1 MENLRLSKDSRPHL
15 RAITLRASPL
25 GPGNCRVTI
34 LEESIIYLLAAII
47 SVPISKRLGFGSV
60 LGYLC
65 AGILIGPFGFGF
77 IHEPEHILH
86 FAELGVVFLLFIIG
100 LELKPSRLWIMRKM
114 VFGLGT
120 AQVVV
125 SAAVIAVLAWFYGL
139 ETGTSIVIGLILA
152 LSSTAFVLQMLAEKR
167 QLSTQYGR
175 AAFSILL
182 LQDLA
187 VIPLIALLPLLGA
200 RVGVTSGFDVAEIAL
215 VIGTM
220 ALLIV
225 GGRLVLKPV
234 LYTVAAAGIPELF
247 TATALLV
254 VIGSALLMDFAGM
267 SMVLGA
273 FLAGMLLAD
282 SEYRHQLEADIA
294 PFKGLLLGL
303 FFIAVGMSVNVN
315 LLLEMPGRILLF
327 VAGIMASKAIVLVV
341 LARLFGMCD
350 RRNALSLAAVMSQG
364 GEFAFVLFA
373 LAARERLVPLE
384 LIDELI
390 LAVAVSML
398 LTPFVYLL
406 NERFSSR
413 LGSPESPR
421 FDDIPEEDHEVII
434 AGFGRVGQIVGRL
447 LQSIN
452 KPFTALEID
461 SSQVD
466 IVRRYGNS
474 VHFGDAARSRRKQGE
489 NTRPGHGRHGDLT
502 AHRRDRKAPV
512 PEPQDHRARTQ
523 PPARSQAHG
532 RGRPPYLPRYAVIE
546 SRDGRKR
553 ADLARIR
560 CERGAPH
567 IRHVPGSG
575 REAAGRAIRAAGL
588 GGEADPVRE
597 GRREGTRVHPRTG
610 PAAPALTARTTADG
624 RAATHRYPK
633 RDDLAW

>member
-1 MENLRLSKDSRPHL
+1 M
-15 RAITLRASPL
+15 
-25 GPGNCRVTI
+25 TI
-34 LEESIIYLLAAII
+34 LQESIIYLLAAII

-100 LELKPSRLWIMRKM
+100 LELKPARLWIMRKM

-120 AQVVV
+120 AQVLV
-125 SAAVIAVLAWFYGL
+125 SAAVIAVLAWLYGL
-139 ETGTSIVIGLILA
+139 EAQTSVVVGLILA
-152 LSSTAFVLQMLAEKR
+152 LSSTAFVLQMLAEKK
-167 QLSTQYGR
+167 QLNTQFGR

-200 RVGVTSGFDVAEIAL
+200 RAGLDSGFDPVE
-215 VIGTM
+215 VGMMIGTLV
-220 ALLIV
+220 LLIV
-225 GGRLVLKPV
+225 GGRLALKPV
-234 LYTVAAAGIPELF
+234 LSTVAAAGIPELF

-254 VIGSALLMDFAGM
+254 VIGSALLMEFAGM

-273 FLAGMLLAD
+273 FIAGMLLAD

-303 FFIAVGMSVNVN
+303 FFIAVGMSVNIS
-315 LLLEMPGRILLF
+315 LLLDIPGRIMLL
-327 VAGIMASKAIVLVV
+327 VAGLMVSKAVVLVV

-373 LAARERLVPLE
+373 LAARERLVPAGV
-384 LIDELI
+384 IDELI

-406 NERFSSR
+406 NERFSAK
-413 LGSPESPR
+413 LGKAEAPQ
-421 FDDIPEEDHEVII
+421 FDDIPEEEHEVII

-474 VHFGDAARSRRKQGE
+474 VHFGDAAR
-489 NTRPGHGRHGDLT
+489 
-502 AHRRDRKAPV
+502 
-512 PEPQDHRARTQ
+512 PEV
-523 PPARSQAHG
+523 
-532 RGRPPYLPRYAVIE
+532 L
-546 SRDGRKR
+546 
-553 ADLARIR
+553 
-560 CERGAPH
+560 
-567 IRHVPGSG
+567 
-575 REAAGRAIRAAGL
+575 RAAGATHAKIL
-588 GGEADPVRE
+588 VLA
-597 GRREGTRVHPRTG
+597 
-610 PAAPALTARTTADG
+610 TADMETSLHIAETAKRQFPNLTIIA
-624 RAATHRYPK
+624 RAHNRRHAHK
-633 RDDLAW
+633 LMDIGVDKIFRDTLLSSLAMGESVLAKLGFDDTDVRHVSDTFRDADEKLLLEQYAMHESEEKLIQSAKDAARELESILEQDLRRQG

>member
-1 MENLRLSKDSRPHL
+1 MFGTGRGIS
-15 RAITLRASPL
+15 
-25 GPGNCRVTI
+25 VTI
-34 LEESIIYLLAAII
+34 LQESIIYLLAAII
-47 SVPISKRLGFGSV
+47 SVPISKRLGFGSL

-65 AGILIGPFGFGF
+65 AGILIGPFGLAF

-100 LELKPSRLWIMRKM
+100 LELKPTRLWVMRKM
-114 VFGLGT
+114 VFGLGS
-120 AQVVV
+120 AQVLV
-125 SAAVIAVLAWFYGL
+125 SAALIAALAWLYGL
-139 ETGTSIVIGLILA
+139 DAGTSLVIGLILA
-152 LSSTAFVLQMLAEKR
+152 LSSTAFVLQMLGEKK
-167 QLSTQYGR
+167 QLSSQYGR

-187 VIPLIALLPLLGA
+187 VIPLIAILPLLGA
-200 RVGVTSGFDVAEIAL
+200 RAGLDSGFDTGEL
-215 VIGTM
+215 VMMIGM
-220 ALLIV
+220 LVLLIV
-225 GGRLVLKPV
+225 GGRLALKPV
-234 LYTVAAAGIPELF
+234 LNTVAAAGIPELF

-254 VIGSALLMDFAGM
+254 VIGSALLMEFAGM

-273 FLAGMLLAD
+273 FIAGMLLAD

-303 FFIAVGMSVNVN
+303 FFIAVGMSVNIS
-315 LLLEMPGRILLF
+315 LLLEVPGRILLF
-327 VAGIMASKAIVLVV
+327 VAGLMLSKGVVLFV
-341 LARLFGMCD
+341 LARMFGMCD

-373 LAARERLVPLE
+373 LAARERLVPAG

-406 NERFSSR
+406 NER
-413 LGSPESPR
+413 LGSKLKRPEAPR

-474 VHFGDAARSRRKQGE
+474 VHFGDAAR
-489 NTRPGHGRHGDLT
+489 
-502 AHRRDRKAPV
+502 
-512 PEPQDHRARTQ
+512 PEV
-523 PPARSQAHG
+523 
-532 RGRPPYLPRYAVIE
+532 L
-546 SRDGRKR
+546 
-553 ADLARIR
+553 
-560 CERGAPH
+560 
-567 IRHVPGSG
+567 
-575 REAAGRAIRAAGL
+575 RAAGAARAKILVLATTDMETSVHIAETAKRQFPNLTIIARAHNRRHAHKLMDVGVDKIFRDTLLSSLAMGETVLEKL
-588 GGEADPVRE
+588 GFDENDVRHVSGAFRDADEKLLIEQYAMHESEEQLIQSAKDAARE
-597 GRREGTRVHPRTG
+597 LESILEQDLRRQG
-610 PAAPALTARTTADG
+610 
-624 RAATHRYPK
+624 
-633 RDDLAW
+633 

>member
-1 MENLRLSKDSRPHL
+1 M
-15 RAITLRASPL
+15 
-25 GPGNCRVTI
+25 TI
-34 LEESIIYLLAAII
+34 LQESIIYLLAAII

-100 LELKPSRLWIMRKM
+100 LELKPARLWIMRKM

-120 AQVVV
+120 AQVLV
-125 SAAVIAVLAWFYGL
+125 SAALIAVLAWFYGL
-139 ETGTSIVIGLILA
+139 EAQTSIVVGLILA
-152 LSSTAFVLQMLAEKR
+152 LSSTAFVLQMLAEKK
-167 QLSTQYGR
+167 QLSTQFGR

-200 RVGVTSGFDVAEIAL
+200 RAGLDSGFDPVE
-215 VIGTM
+215 VGMMIGTLV
-220 ALLIV
+220 LLIV
-225 GGRLVLKPV
+225 GGRLALKPV
-234 LYTVAAAGIPELF
+234 LSTVAAAGIPELF

-254 VIGSALLMDFAGM
+254 VIGSALLMEFAGM

-273 FLAGMLLAD
+273 FIAGMLLAD

-303 FFIAVGMSVNVN
+303 FFIAVGMSVNIG
-315 LLLEMPGRILLF
+315 LLLDIPGRIMLL
-327 VAGIMASKAIVLVV
+327 VAGLMVSKAVVLIV

-350 RRNALSLAAVMSQG
+350 RRNAFSLAAVMSQG

-373 LAARERLVPLE
+373 LAARERLVPAGV
-384 LIDELI
+384 IDELI

-406 NERFSSR
+406 NERVGAK
-413 LGSPESPR
+413 LGKAEAPQ
-421 FDDIPEEDHEVII
+421 FDDIPEEEHEVII

-474 VHFGDAARSRRKQGE
+474 VHFGDAAR
-489 NTRPGHGRHGDLT
+489 
-502 AHRRDRKAPV
+502 
-512 PEPQDHRARTQ
+512 PEV
-523 PPARSQAHG
+523 
-532 RGRPPYLPRYAVIE
+532 L
-546 SRDGRKR
+546 
-553 ADLARIR
+553 
-560 CERGAPH
+560 
-567 IRHVPGSG
+567 
-575 REAAGRAIRAAGL
+575 RAAG
-588 GGEADPVRE
+588 
-597 GRREGTRVHPRTG
+597 
-610 PAAPALTARTTADG
+610 AAHAKILVLATADMETSLHIAETAKRQFPNLTIVA
-624 RAATHRYPK
+624 RAHNRRHAHK
-633 RDDLAW
+633 LMDVGVDKIFRDTLLSSLAMGESVLVNLGFDDNDVRHVSDTFRDADEKLLMEQYAMHESEEKLIQSARDAARELESILEQDLRRQG